1 MNGNKT
7 ATKFMKRCLDNL
19 KPMDKAN
26 TLAAI
31 EGMLQYKYWISIET
45 RDENDA
51 TNRGWNMYGC
61 E

>member
-1 MNGNKT
+1 
-7 ATKFMKRCLDNL
+7 MKRCLDNL